1 MAPIAYLNVLKT
13 KREILSLQAERD
25 NERKKPCVSS
35 KKKKEGEGAERES
48 KPKNNHSPTQQ
59 MHISLNTEMY
69 RRCTYLQ
76 GKAAA
81 FKSKQNAM
89 CSTEEMQGVFLKL

>member
-35 KKKKEGEGAERES
+35 KKKKRGRGQRERVNR
-48 KPKNNHSPTQQ
+48 KTIIHPHNK
-59 MHISLNTEMY
+59 
-69 RRCTYLQ
+69 CT
-76 GKAAA
+76 
-81 FKSKQNAM
+81 
-89 CSTEEMQGVFLKL
+89 FL